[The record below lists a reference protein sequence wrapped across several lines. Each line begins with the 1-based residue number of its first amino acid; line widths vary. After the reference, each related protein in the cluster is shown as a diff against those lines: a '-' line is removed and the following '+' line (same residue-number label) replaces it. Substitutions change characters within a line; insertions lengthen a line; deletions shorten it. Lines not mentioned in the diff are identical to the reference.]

1 MNLGDPV
8 QFRALD
14 QDGGSIDLQDFRGR
28 PVVLFLFPRAN
39 TPG

>member
-1 MNLGDPV
+1 MNLGDQV
-8 QFRALD
+8 RFRALD
-14 QDGGSIDLQDFRGR
+14 QDGQGVDLSDFHGR